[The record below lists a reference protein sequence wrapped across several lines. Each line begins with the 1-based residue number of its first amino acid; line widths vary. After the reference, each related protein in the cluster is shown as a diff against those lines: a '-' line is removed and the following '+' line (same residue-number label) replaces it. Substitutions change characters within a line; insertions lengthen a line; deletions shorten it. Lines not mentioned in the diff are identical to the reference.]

1 MTACA
6 GCGRRLAALQ
16 AVCPDC
22 DRLLAPPAP
31 DPTRGA
37 YRCPG
42 CAARFDAP
50 VPCPWPENA
59 RWFMP
64 QGVRPRCPHCRA
76 FLRDR
81 MRPRV
86 SPWAV
91 GALYALIV
99 LAQFQLRAPQA
110 RAVTIGVLAVGLL
123 WLLWRRERGVPREER
138 YALAPQSQD

>member
-1 MTACA
+1 
-6 GCGRRLAALQ
+6 
-16 AVCPDC
+16 
-22 DRLLAPPAP
+22 
-31 DPTRGA
+31 
-37 YRCPG
+37 
-42 CAARFDAP
+42 
-50 VPCPWPENA
+50 
-59 RWFMP
+59 
-64 QGVRPRCPHCRA
+64 
-76 FLRDR
+76 